1 LLNNDTLVTAG
12 WLSGMRELLERYPDA
27 GIVGP
32 MTNSASG
39 VQVVA
44 GVQLSG

>member
-1 LLNNDTLVTAG
+1 
-12 WLSGMRELLERYPDA
+12 MRVLIDRYPDA

-44 GVQLSG
+44 DTGYGTLEDLSF